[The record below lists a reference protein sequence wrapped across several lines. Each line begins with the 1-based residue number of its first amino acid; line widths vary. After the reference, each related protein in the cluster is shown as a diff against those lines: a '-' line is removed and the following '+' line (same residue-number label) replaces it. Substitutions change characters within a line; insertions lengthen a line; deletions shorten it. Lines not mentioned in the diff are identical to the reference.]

1 MKDPIVEEVRR
12 HRREHAQRFNNN
24 LDAICE
30 DLRRHQAS
38 SGHPIVRLKPRR
50 IAPNK
55 RMQRITHGVTADA

>member
-12 HRREHAQRFNNN
+12 HRREHAKRFNYD

-30 DLRRHQAS
+30 DLREHQAA
-38 SGHPIVRLKPRR
+38 SGHRLVRLKPRM

-55 RMQRITHGVTADA
+55 RM

>member
-30 DLRRHQAS
+30 DLRKHQAS
-38 SGHPIVRLKPRR
+38 CGHPIVRLRPRR
-50 IAPNK
+50 ITSNK
-55 RMQRITHGVTADA
+55 NDDGA